1 MTKRIAEVLAID
13 LKAAGIERQTDAGLI
28 DFPAVRAT

>member
-13 LKAAGIERQTDAGLI
+13 LKAAGIERQNDAGLI
-28 DFPAVRAT
+28 DFPALRGT